1 MSENL
6 MGKNILI
13 KEIVE
18 HGLKINDYQSKRNHV
33 CLMEYHGKRYVVKD
47 MQDKKLWEK
56 EIQLLQ
62 QLSRDGNLVPDI
74 IDAEY
79 PYIILEYL
87 DGKLLLDV
95 FEEYEMKCSREF
107 ENQKLI
113 DMWLEWL
120 EGFYESSHS
129 LYGEPYIC
137 LDINFRN
144 YMLKEMNHQLV
155 MYGFDFEQCRPGVIE
170 TDIGRMMA
178 FALMYHPAK
187 TRWKQQFIDLLE
199 NMAIEKFN
207 LNKDIVQKEY
217 EQELLIMQTRRNIVK

>member
-1 MSENL
+1 MDN
-6 MGKNILI
+6 NILI

-18 HGLKINDYQSKRNHV
+18 HGVKIQNYQSKRNHV
-33 CLMEYHGKRYVVKD
+33 CLMEYQGNRYVVKD
-47 MQDKKLWEK
+47 MQDKQLWEK

-74 IDAEY
+74 IEAEY

-95 FEEYEMKCSREF
+95 FEEYEMKCSGEY

-113 DMWLEWL
+113 GMWLEWL
-120 EGFYESSHS
+120 EGFYDSNHS
-129 LYGEPYIC
+129 LFGEQYIC

-144 YMLKEMNHQLV
+144 YMLREINHEFF
-155 MYGFDFEQCRPGVIE
+155 MYGFDFEQCRTGAIE

-187 TRWKQQFIDLLE
+187 TRWKQRFIELLE
-199 NMAIEKFN
+199 KMAIEKFN
-207 LNKDIVQKEY
+207 LNKALVQQEY
-217 EQELLIMQTRRNIVK
+217 EQELLVMHTRRNIVK